1 MQIIINQKIKK
12 MKKFLLSIFTLT
24 TMLNYAQNIFQE
36 SFATYI
42 SNAQLSGQG
51 TWTNNSSSP
60 GGLGPCTGAICQNAR
75 VVDQNIAASGYGS
88 STKAFSL
95 TPDTDG
101 CGRGFTPF
109 TANGN
114 LYVGMVINISGFTAG
129 TSTDFF
135 RVMSGSNSFTTFR
148 MLVQPTSGSTY
159 KIGIRKGDTGNTDA
173 FTNSLNYGTDYL
185 LIFKYTQAA
194 GVNDDTI
201 TLYANANY
209 AAGEAGNTA
218 SATNF
223 AGNDQSGNIDRMSFR
238 QNAGPGGMPTGK
250 VSLVSVA
257 TTWETLSFNLS
268 NNEFNGNTFTISS
281 NEVNNGVLNIKS
293 SIILE
298 NAILSIY
305 DIQGRKIDTKSIS
318 LEEKINDIAINP
330 IHNAGVYIV
339 EITSGGNQRF
349 TQKIVVK

>member
-1 MQIIINQKIKK
+1 

-24 TMLNYAQNIFQE
+24 ATFTHAQNIFQD
-36 SFATYI
+36 SFATYN

-51 TWTNNSSSP
+51 TWTNNSSLP
-60 GGLGPCTGAICQNAR
+60 GGLGNCSGGALCQNAR

-109 TANGN
+109 TSNGN

-129 TSTDFF
+129 TSNDFF
-135 RVMSGSNSFTTFR
+135 RVLSGGNFTTTFR

-159 KIGIRKGDTGNTDA
+159 SIGIRKGDTGNPTVYTA
-173 FTNSLNYGTDYL
+173 NSYNYGTDYL

-209 AAGEAGNTA
+209 AAGESGNTA

-238 QNAGPGGMPTGK
+238 QNAGPAGMPTGK

-257 TTWETLSFNLS
+257 TTWETLTFNLS
-268 NNEFNGNTFTISS
+268 NNEFNRNTFAISS

-293 SIILE
+293 SIRLE
-298 NAILSIY
+298 SAILSIY

-318 LEEKINDIAINP
+318 LVENINDVAINP
-330 IHNAGVYIV
+330 VHNSGVYIV
-339 EITSGGNQRF
+339 EITSGSNQRF

>member
-1 MQIIINQKIKK
+1 MQKIINHKIKI

-24 TMLNYAQNIFQE
+24 ATLTYAQNIFQD
-36 SFATYI
+36 SFATYN
-42 SNAQLSGQG
+42 SNVQLSGQG
-51 TWTNNSSSP
+51 TWTNNTSSP

-75 VVDQNIAASGYGS
+75 VVDQNISATGYGS

-109 TANGN
+109 TSNGN
-114 LYVGMVINISGFTAG
+114 LYVGMVINISSFTAG

-135 RVMSGSNSFTTFR
+135 RVLSGGNFTTTFR
-148 MLVQPTSGSTY
+148 MLVQPTSGSSY
-159 KIGIRKGDTGNTDA
+159 SIGIRKGDIANPTVYTA
-173 FTNSLNYGTDYL
+173 NSYNYGTDYL

-209 AAGEAGNTA
+209 AAGELGNTA

-238 QNAGPGGMPTGK
+238 QNAGPAGMPTGK

-257 TTWETLSFNLS
+257 TTWETLTFNLS
-268 NNEFNGNTFTISS
+268 NNEFNRNTFAISS
-281 NEVNNGVLNIKS
+281 NDVNNGVLNIKS
-293 SIILE
+293 GILLE
-298 NAILSIY
+298 NAILNIY
-305 DIQGRKIDTKSIS
+305 DIQGRKIDTKTIS
-318 LEEKINDIAINP
+318 LEENINDIAVNP
-330 IHNAGVYIV
+330 IHNSGVYIV
-339 EITSGGNQRF
+339 EITSSDKRF
-349 TQKIVVK
+349 AQKIVVK

>member
-1 MQIIINQKIKK
+1 

-24 TMLNYAQNIFQE
+24 ATLTYAQNIFQD
-36 SFATYI
+36 SFVTYN

-51 TWTNNSSSP
+51 VWTNNSSFP
-60 GGLGPCTGAICQNAR
+60 GGLGSCVGAICQNAK
-75 VVDQNIAASGYGS
+75 VVDQNIAATSYGS

-101 CGRGFTPF
+101 CGRAFTPF
-109 TANGN
+109 TANGD
-114 LYVGMVINISGFTAG
+114 LYVGMVINISNAQ
-129 TSTDFF
+129 SSPQDFF
-135 RVMSGSNSFTTFR
+135 RVMSGGNFTTTFR

-159 KIGIRKGDTGNTDA
+159 NIGIRKGDTGNPTVY
-173 FTNSLNYGTDYL
+173 TSNSYNYGTDYL
-185 LIFKYTQAA
+185 LIFKYNQAA

-238 QNAGPGGMPTGK
+238 QNAGPAGMPTGK

-268 NNEFNGNTFTISS
+268 NNEFNRNTFAISS

-293 SIILE
+293 GITLE

-305 DIQGRKIDTKSIS
+305 DIQGRKIDTKTIS
-318 LEEKINDIAINP
+318 LEENINDIAINP
-330 IHNAGVYIV
+330 IHNSGVYIV
-339 EITSGGNQRF
+339 EITSGDNQRF

>member
-1 MQIIINQKIKK
+1 MKK
-12 MKKFLLSIFTLT
+12 MKKFLLSIITLT
-24 TMLNYAQNIFQE
+24 ATLTHAQNIFQD
-36 SFATYI
+36 SFVTYN

-109 TANGN
+109 TSNGN
-114 LYVGMVINISGFTAG
+114 LYVGMVINISGFTVG

-135 RVMSGSNSFTTFR
+135 RVMSGSNSLTTFR

-159 KIGIRKGDTGNTDA
+159 SIGIRKGDTGNPTVYSA
-173 FTNSLNYGTDYL
+173 NSYNYGTDYL

-209 AAGEAGNTA
+209 AAGESGNTA

-238 QNAGPGGMPTGK
+238 QNAGPAGMPTGK

-257 TTWETLSFNLS
+257 TTWEALTFNLS
-268 NNEFNGNTFTISS
+268 NNEFNRNTFAISS

-293 SIILE
+293 SITLE

-318 LEEKINDIAINP
+318 LVENLNDIAINP
-330 IHNAGVYIV
+330 INNPGVYIV
-339 EITSGGNQRF
+339 EITSGNNQRF